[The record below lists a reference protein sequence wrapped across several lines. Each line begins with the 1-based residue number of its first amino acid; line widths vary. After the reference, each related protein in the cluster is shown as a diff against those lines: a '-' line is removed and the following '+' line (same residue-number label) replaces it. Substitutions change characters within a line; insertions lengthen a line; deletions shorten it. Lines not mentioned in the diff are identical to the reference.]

1 MKNSLKQFNE
11 NELNFDIHFLGKF
24 DFLDKETQDFI
35 TALSILKK
43 FIIDYEKT
51 KSV

>member
-1 MKNSLKQFNE
+1 M
-11 NELNFDIHFLGKF
+11 
-24 DFLDKETQDFI
+24 ETQDFI